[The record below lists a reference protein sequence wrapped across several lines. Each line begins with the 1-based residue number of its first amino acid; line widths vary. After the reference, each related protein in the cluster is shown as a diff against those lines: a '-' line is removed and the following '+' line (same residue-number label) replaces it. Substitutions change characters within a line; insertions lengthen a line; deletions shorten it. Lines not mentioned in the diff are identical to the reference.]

1 VSLRSAVER
10 ELAGQDGWQVEM
22 ALALAHEV
30 DEKGTAAA
38 AKELRS
44 LLAEL
49 GATAPAVPK
58 KETPL
63 SDFERRLAERESAKA
78 PRRAGRGA

>member
-1 VSLRSAVER
+1 MSVREAVAR

-22 ALALAHEV
+22 ALALAGEV

-44 LLAEL
+44 LLSDL
-49 GATAPAVPK
+49 GAAAPVAPK

-63 SDFERRLAERESAKA
+63 SDFERRLAERESSKA
-78 PRRAGRGA
+78 SRRAGRGA